1 LQETQRSPDSQG
13 IANIPLLRPISARS
27 RGHLHSNATC
37 HLMETEMSL
46 ENLLAR
52 LGLKKQDAIVDE
64 RFERRIATLG
74 RKVPAALP
82 SAGRSAF
89 KFQY

>member
-1 LQETQRSPDSQG
+1 
-13 IANIPLLRPISARS
+13 
-27 RGHLHSNATC
+27 
-37 HLMETEMSL
+37 METEMSL

-52 LGLKKQDAIVDE
+52 LGLKKQDAAVDE

-82 SAGRSAF
+82 TAGRSAF